1 MRTDHRTRCTQGPSE
16 LTRRV
21 FAQSAKTVSVRDV
34 PCLTIVMAQIST
46 NRKQNPS
53 GRLGTSRMPTAG
65 AGLQRTDQRLVKPT
79 ASIPQVT
86 LRAQNRIHVALGGFP
101 ARVQNQGSR
110 AKRAESAADA
120 ESGRPVRP
128 VTSRSV
134 ARNSNTR
141 DRRRRK
147 EAARAVPVVV
157 MQLCAPQAAA
167 DRPRMTHAADRALR
181 ISEGSPCGRRL
192 GGLGDA
198 SRSGESYGEVVPS
211 R

>member
-1 MRTDHRTRCTQGPSE
+1 MACAPTVGPVA
-16 LTRRV
+16 RRDLLSSHGAGSRRAPKPSRQRRPLLDDRNGADQHEPQTKPEWTV
-21 FAQSAKTVSVRDV
+21 GYIAHADSRRWSA
-34 PCLTIVMAQIST
+34 T
-46 NRKQNPS
+46 NRPAPGQAEGFDPPS
-53 GRLGTSRMPTAG
+53 DS
-65 AGLQRTDQRLVKPT
+65 Q
-79 ASIPQVT
+79 S
-86 LRAQNRIHVALGGFP
+86 QNRTHVALGGFP

-181 ISEGSPCGRRL
+181 ISEGSPCGRWL
-192 GGLGDA
+192 GGCG
-198 SRSGESYGEVVPS
+198 R
-211 R
+211 RQ